1 MRNDNLIRVIDAL
14 GEQIGE
20 RDRIIDNQ
28 REQMDCLAVDNA
40 ELRSVCAKLERNVEA
55 ANRQIDMQRHAGKKA
70 IYCADCRNCLSVE
83 DSFQVYCILYGIEF
97 VSSNGCKLIDIE
109 EFSCPKAKA
118 REDAE

>member
-20 RDRIIDNQ
+20 RDRLIDIHRDEIARLSGELIKE
-28 REQMDCLAVDNA
+28 REKAQQERKPAV
-40 ELRSVCAKLERNVEA
+40 
-55 ANRQIDMQRHAGKKA
+55 
-70 IYCADCRNCLSVE
+70 YCADCGHCLKVE
-83 DSFQVYCILYGIEF
+83 DSFQVYCVLYGIEF
-97 VSSNGCKLIDIE
+97 VSSNGCKLIDAE